1 MGSQTLHVLKDTSC
15 GLHESGAII
24 SGVNAVS
31 SPCKQGIADM
41 VLKRLNMPD
50 NRHLPH
56 TKFQRGLSDAPLLKS
71 RDCISQVPGFYRHY
85 WKLAGSGPRNTALHD
100 DNKLTQRRL

>member
-24 SGVNAVS
+24 CGVNAVS

-41 VLKRLNMPD
+41 GLKRLDVPH

-56 TKFQRGLSDAPLLKS
+56 AQFQGGFSDAPLLQGCD
-71 RDCISQVPGFYRHY
+71 RIAQMPGFYRHY
-85 WKLAGSGPRNTALHD
+85 QRLAGSGSRNTAL
-100 DNKLTQRRL
+100 QVYIASVRI